1 MVAYLGRRFIGLVI
15 TLILISIAVF
25 AVLHVLPGDPAQ
37 IVLGIDADPAVHEA
51 TRVRLGL
58 DRPAITRYI
67 DWLRGAL
74 RGDLGT
80 SLHHGLPVSSQIWS
94 GLTVTIPLTGMA
106 IVLALIIAV
115 PLGAFTATHHDRAGD
130 HLGRVLVQ
138 IGMIIPEFLLGL
150 LLILCFAVWLRLL
163 PAGGFPGWGEGVG
176 AVSALLLPA
185 IALTLPRAAILA
197 RMARASFLE
206 VLNEGYIRT
215 AHGKGLS
222 NRSVLYKHALRNALV
237 ALLTLTGLLLAQL
250 IAGSIII
257 ENVFSLR
264 GVGRLAFQ
272 AIAAR
277 DLPLVQGSVVVIAF
291 LIAGVNFAVDLL
303 YGLLDPR
310 IRYQ

>member
-1 MVAYLGRRFIGLVI
+1 MAAYLGRRFIGLII
-15 TLILISIAVF
+15 TLLLISLAVF
-25 AVLHVLPGDPAQ
+25 TVLSILPGDPAQ
-37 IVLGIDADPAVHEA
+37 IVLGLDADPAVHEA
-51 TRVRLGL
+51 TRIRLGL
-58 DRPAITRYI
+58 DRPPITRYF

-74 RGDLGT
+74 RGDLGA

-94 GLTVTIPLTGMA
+94 GLTVTLPLTGMA
-106 IVLALIIAV
+106 IVLVIVIAV
-115 PLGAFTATHHDRAGD
+115 PLGAFTATHHNRAGD
-130 HLGRVLVQ
+130 YFGRFLVQ
-138 IGMIIPEFLLGL
+138 IGMIVPEFLLGL

-163 PAGGFPGWGEGVG
+163 PAGGFPGWEEGGG
-176 AVSALLLPA
+176 AMSALLLPT

-215 AHGKGLS
+215 ARGKGLS
-222 NRSVLYKHALRNALV
+222 SRTILYKHALRNALV
-237 ALLTLTGLLLAQL
+237 PLLTLTGLLISQL
-250 IAGSIII
+250 IAGTIII
-257 ENVFSLR
+257 ENVFSLH

-277 DLPLVQGSVVVIAF
+277 DLPLVQGTIVVVAF
-291 LIAGVNFAVDLL
+291 LIAGVNFVVDLL